1 MADLRAVVPRAVVP
15 QEADLRAAASHSK
28 DRVDTADRAISR
40 SAAAAVAV
48 APRDP
53 MVAAVAVADIAVD
66 LAAAAAT
73 AVVVAAAV
81 AVATVGRVVRGAG
94 AEPDF
99 LDPRV
104 TLAARA
110 ANSWVR

>member
-1 MADLRAVVPRAVVP
+1 V
-15 QEADLRAAASHSK
+15 ASHSK
-28 DRVDTADRAISR
+28 GRVDTAGRATSR
-40 SAAAAVAV
+40 SAVAVAV

-94 AEPDF
+94 AESRPH
-99 LDPRV
+99 LVNPA
-104 TLAARA
+104 LAARQGC
-110 ANSWVR
+110 R